1 MCLFYKERRG
11 TIAQFP
17 SKGGGRDP
25 GALGATEDEEGTCEM
40 GWGAVTSVR
49 HGEDG
54 ILGDAHTQGHL
65 PEFLQQAFPKL
76 WLTP

>member
-1 MCLFYKERRG
+1 MGKTQGLWGPQRMRRG
-11 TIAQFP
+11 Q
-17 SKGGGRDP
+17 K
-25 GALGATEDEEGTCEM
+25 CEM

-54 ILGDAHTQGHL
+54 VLGDAHTQGHL

-76 WLTP
+76 RLTP